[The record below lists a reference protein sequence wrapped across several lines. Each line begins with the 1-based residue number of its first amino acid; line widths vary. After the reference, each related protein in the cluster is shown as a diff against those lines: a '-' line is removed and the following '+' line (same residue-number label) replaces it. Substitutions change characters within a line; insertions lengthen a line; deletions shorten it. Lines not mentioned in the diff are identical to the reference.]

1 MTGTHIIDYIFY
13 TFCFSIVVYQWYIF
27 NLISDHYDT
36 HFILSHLSCQR
47 AILKILYLL
56 SLLSTHF
63 YSYFLVS
70 EAVIRVLINVPSGSL
85 ISCIT
90 ASILYCMI
98 HHIIWHWMWC
108 RSEWCR
114 IRGLAAKCF
123 PHSHLPGAV
132 YCTVAWR
139 GKNLFCRGFINIGCG
154 PCMPACLSLP
164 ALLLH
169 CMLTEMSAGCLARS
183 LPVM

>member
-1 MTGTHIIDYIFY
+1 MTHTSLCDR
-13 TFCFSIVVYQWYIF
+13 
-27 NLISDHYDT
+27 
-36 HFILSHLSCQR
+36 SHWSCQI
-47 AILKILYLL
+47 AILKKLYLL

-70 EAVIRVLINVPSGSL
+70 EAVIWVVINVPSGSL

-90 ASILYCMI
+90 ASILYGMI
-98 HHIIWHWMWC
+98 HHLIWHWMWC
-108 RSEWCR
+108 RSEWCG
-114 IRGLAAKCF
+114 IRGLTAKCF